1 MQGKHA
7 KLLVVLVDDKA
18 GVKVFK
24 NTWIKSSLYI
34 IHNQKTN
41 FALIVC
47 S

>member
-1 MQGKHA
+1 MIKQELKYL
-7 KLLVVLVDDKA
+7 KTLLY
-18 GVKVFK
+18 
-24 NTWIKSSLYI
+24 IKSSLYI